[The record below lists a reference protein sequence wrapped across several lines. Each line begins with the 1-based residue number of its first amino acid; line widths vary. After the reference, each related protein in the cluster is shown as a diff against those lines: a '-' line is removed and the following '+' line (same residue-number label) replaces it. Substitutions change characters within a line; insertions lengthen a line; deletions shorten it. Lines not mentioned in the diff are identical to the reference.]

1 MNCEKM
7 GIHLITYLD
16 GNATAGERRE
26 VEAHLAECAACRT
39 RADEYRRLWT
49 VLEQVPD
56 VEPSTT
62 FDARVRQRIAAEPK
76 PKFWRWFVPSPR
88 LAVSLA
94 LLVAL
99 SCWLTVIP
107 TDQGPGMPA
116 AQSDQDFK
124 MIKDLR
130 VLEDYDVLTKF
141 DALSELPSA
150 QPATAPTQKQDHGR
164 M

>member
-7 GIHLITYLD
+7 GIQLITYLD
-16 GNATAGERRE
+16 GNANSGERRE
-26 VEAHLAECAACRT
+26 VDAHLAECAACRV
-39 RADEYRRLWT
+39 RAEEYRRIWT
-49 VLEQVPD
+49 ALEQVPD
-56 VEPSTT
+56 VEPSLT

-76 PKFWRWFVPSPR
+76 PKFWGWFVPSPR
-88 LAVSLA
+88 LALSLA

-107 TDQGPGMPA
+107 TDRGPLTPV

-141 DALSELPSA
+141 DALSELPEE
-150 QPATAPTQKQDHGR
+150 QPATPPAQKQNHDS